1 MTFILASPLTELPPT
16 PPPPDLTS
24 QNPVEVA
31 GETTP
36 KRIIK
41 KPKDKKQI
49 FDSVIELP
57 KSHSFGQSRE
67 DTLGS
72 QSQKDLSEI
81 LTKVCIIGL
90 ITKTRT
96 TLICTCDSSAI
107 FFTRFSNNDALAG
120 NSLGP
125 CFVFYAHQ
133 DQP

>member
-1 MTFILASPLTELPPT
+1 MTIVLASPLTELPPT

-31 GETTP
+31 GEATP

-57 KSHSFGQSRE
+57 QNHSFGQSRE

-81 LTKVCIIGL
+81 LTKVCIVGL
-90 ITKTRT
+90 YIRTRT
-96 TLICTCDSSAI
+96 MLICICGSSAI
-107 FFTRFSNNDALAG
+107 LLTRFSNNDALA
-120 NSLGP
+120 
-125 CFVFYAHQ
+125 
-133 DQP
+133 